1 MDDVI
6 ENQLQERSGLQVEVN
21 DDEADDNQELPV
33 VSVVDPYRM
42 VEMLERFWMQQD
54 DLGIPFVA
62 TSQNMKDSVSMIR
75 TKQLVQRNID
85 SFFQRI

>member
-1 MDDVI
+1 
-6 ENQLQERSGLQVEVN
+6 VEVN
-21 DDEADDNQELPV
+21 DDEANDSHEFPV
-33 VSVVDPYRM
+33 VSVVEAYRM

-62 TSQNMKDSVSMIR
+62 ASQKMKESVSMIK

>member
-1 MDDVI
+1 M
-6 ENQLQERSGLQVEVN
+6 EVN
-21 DDEADDNQELPV
+21 NDEANDSQELPV
-33 VSVVDPYRM
+33 VNVVEAYRM

-54 DLGIPFVA
+54 DSGIPFVA
-62 TSQNMKDSVSMIR
+62 ASLKMKDSVSMIR